1 MTRFAPRTAPA
12 LSPED
17 ADDVRRALAAGDVTV
32 FADGTAYRLPDPARD
47 AVLDLLA
54 RLSRGES
61 VTVSSAEDILTVA
74 QAAELAGI
82 SHSYVRKLT
91 DVGTWPVEYRGTH
104 RRIRREDVLAWVA
117 TQKTAQQKRGEG
129 SDPATA

>member
-1 MTRFAPRTAPA
+1 MSRFAPRTAPA
-12 LSPED
+12 LEPAD
-17 ADDVRRALAAGDVTV
+17 AAALARSLGAGDVTV
-32 FADGTAYRLPDPARD
+32 FADGTAYRLPDAARD

-54 RLSRGES
+54 RLARGES
-61 VTVSSAEDILTVA
+61 VTVSSAEEVLTVA

-91 DVGTWPVEYRGTH
+91 DQGVWPVEYRGTH

-117 TQKTAQQKRGEG
+117 GQKG
-129 SDPATA
+129 ATD

>member
-1 MTRFAPRTAPA
+1 MSRFAPRTAPG
-12 LSPED
+12 LDPED
-17 ADDVRRALAAGDVTV
+17 AASLARALEAGDVTV
-32 FADGTAYRLPDPARD
+32 FADGTAHRLPDTARD

-54 RLSRGES
+54 RLARGES
-61 VTVSSAEDILTVA
+61 VTVSSAEDVLTVA

-91 DVGTWPVEYRGTH
+91 DLGAWPVEYRGTH

-117 TQKTAQQKRGEG
+117 AQRRN
-129 SDPATA
+129 D

>member
-1 MTRFAPRTAPA
+1 MSRFAPRTAPA
-12 LSPED
+12 LTPDD
-17 ADDVRRALAAGDVTV
+17 AAALARSLEAGDVTV
-32 FADGTAYRLPDPARD
+32 FTDGTAYRLPGAARD

-54 RLSRGES
+54 RLARGES
-61 VTVSSAEDILTVA
+61 VTVSSAEDVLTVA

-91 DVGTWPVEYRGTH
+91 DLGVWPVEYRGTH

-117 TQKTAQQKRGEG
+117 AQKKGGRAEDQ
-129 SDPATA
+129 D